1 MIGSLAVIALVQV
14 ASSGPYLP
22 APQVLHLCAPPADP
36 MQDQAT
42 LERHG
47 MDERDEY
54 IRYFNYLNAYLLC
67 LQKSQADIIQQS
79 NVWHERYKEKFQGK
93 QR

>member
-36 MQDQAT
+36 IEDQAT
-42 LERHG
+42 LERYG

-54 IRYFNYLNAYLLC
+54 IRYFKDLNAYLLC